1 MKQLFI
7 VGMMAAVCLSFSACE
22 KAEDVPSSDF
32 VVATENNEIP
42 ENAAIKE
49 NAVDTQANETTQS
62 GVDLEFTTY
71 DLDGNAICN
80 EDFSDAK
87 LIMVNFWEPWCGP
100 CVREMPELEKLYLNY
115 QEQGLMIVGVF
126 YSEDCMEDAKNIVN
140 EVGVT
145 YPIIVGNE
153 ELATFTTEYVPT
165 TVFFDGEGCMV
176 SSEPVIGAM
185 DYESWEQVVLQFLG
199 EN

>member
-1 MKQLFI
+1 
-7 VGMMAAVCLSFSACE
+7 
-22 KAEDVPSSDF
+22 
-32 VVATENNEIP
+32 
-42 ENAAIKE
+42 
-49 NAVDTQANETTQS
+49 
-62 GVDLEFTTY
+62 
-71 DLDGNAICN
+71 
-80 EDFSDAK
+80 
-87 LIMVNFWEPWCGP
+87 
-100 CVREMPELEKLYLNY
+100 
-115 QEQGLMIVGVF
+115 MIVGVF